1 MSALDISAQV
11 AYFSMEIALELEL
24 PTYSGGLGVLAGDV
38 LRAAADLE
46 VPMVGVT
53 LAHRKGYVQQRLDPQ
68 GNQLEAPMPWQPEN
82 RLLPAPATVTLRL
95 EGAPV
100 IVRAWEYAITG
111 YTGHRVPVLL
121 LDTALPENR
130 PDHQRITNALY
141 GGDARYRLLQEAVL
155 GLGGFALLQALGYS
169 DLHKYH
175 MNEGHSALLPLGL
188 LQEVRESHALGAI
201 TAADLAAVRRRC
213 VFTTHTPVPAGHD
226 RFPMT
231 LAHAVLPEPE
241 YTLLTD
247 SACCPGDT
255 LDMTDLGLAMSGYV
269 NGVSQRHQVVSQGMY
284 PDAAI
289 GAVTNGVHAATWAAP
304 PIAALFD
311 HRLPGWRRDNRY
323 LRNAFELPLGEIST
337 AHSEAK
343 QQLLTLVQQET
354 GVRLLPDVFTI
365 GFARRATPYKRH
377 SLLFTDIPRLKRIAE
392 HVGPM
397 QVLFSGKAH
406 PADAG
411 GKDAI
416 RAVFAAAEA
425 LQGTI
430 SVTYL
435 EDYDVRLAAAL
446 VAGVDL
452 WLNTPQKPLEASGT
466 SGMKAAIN
474 GVPSLSVLDG
484 WWLEGHV
491 EGVAGW
497 AIGDRA
503 PISDDTTE
511 AADLYRKLET
521 AILPL
526 YYGDAEGYA
535 EVMRSTIAL
544 NGSFFN
550 AQRMLAQ
557 YVLNAYNHLSREAI
571 PAG

>member
-1 MSALDISAQV
+1 
-11 AYFSMEIALELEL
+11 MEIALELEI

-53 LAHRKGYVQQRLDPQ
+53 LAHRQGYVHQHLDGS
-68 GNQLEAPMPWQPEN
+68 GNQTATPSPWQPETV
-82 RLLPAPATVTLRL
+82 LDAVPATITLTL

-100 IVRAWEYAITG
+100 VVRAWEYRITG
-111 YTGHRVPVLL
+111 YTGHQVPVYL
-121 LDTALPENR
+121 LDTALPANR
-130 PDHQRITNALY
+130 PEHQRITDALY
-141 GGDARYRLLQEAVL
+141 GGDSRYRLLQEAVL
-155 GLGGFALLQALGYS
+155 GLGGFAMLQALGHRQVY
-169 DLHKYH
+169 KYH
-175 MNEGHSALLPLGL
+175 MNEGHSALLSLGL
-188 LQEVRESHALGAI
+188 LQQTLGTSPTRAV
-201 TAADLAAVRRRC
+201 AADDLAGVRRRC

-231 LAHAVLPEPE
+231 LAQAILPERE
-241 YTLLTD
+241 YALLADT
-247 SACCPGDT
+247 ACCPSDT

-289 GAVTNGVHAATWAAP
+289 GVVTNGVHAPTWVAEPLAR
-304 PIAALFD
+304 LYD
-311 HRLPGWRRDNRY
+311 RRLPEWRRDNRY
-323 LRNAFELPLGEIST
+323 LRSAFELPPAEVAA
-337 AHSEAK
+337 AHAEAK
-343 QQLLTLVQQET
+343 L
-354 GVRLLPDVFTI
+354 RLLGLVAEVNGMRLSPEVFTI

-377 SLLFTDIPRLKRIAE
+377 SLLFTDIDRLKRIAAK
-392 HVGPM
+392 VGPI

-406 PADAG
+406 PADEG

-425 LQGTI
+425 LKGVI

-435 EDYDVRLAAAL
+435 EDYDVRLAGAL
-446 VAGVDL
+446 VAGVDV

-491 EGVAGW
+491 EGVTGW

-503 PISDDTTE
+503 PVSHDKLE
-511 AADLYRKLET
+511 AADLYRKLES

-526 YYGDAEGYA
+526 YYRKPEAYA

-544 NGSFFN
+544 NGSFFT
-550 AQRMLAQ
+550 AQRMLSQ
-557 YVLNAYNHLSREAI
+557 YVLNAYNQVGKTEA
-571 PAG
+571 ASA